1 MLMISTDVVAHD
13 ELVQP
18 IMPHFAQKSP
28 CTLRGAGERVSSA
41 WVSGAGE
48 RRVGN
53 GSGTPVPRRSA
64 IARNRARPYVRH
76 ELLVAVAR
84 GDVRQFGI
92 ALVHAGGHP
101 RVFWRAS
108 ADFAS
113 R

>member
-48 RRVGN
+48 RCSHGEWATGAAHLCLDGRSLRATTRV
-53 GSGTPVPRRSA
+53 
-64 IARNRARPYVRH
+64 H
-76 ELLVAVAR
+76 M
-84 GDVRQFGI
+84 
-92 ALVHAGGHP
+92 
-101 RVFWRAS
+101 
-108 ADFAS
+108 FAMS
-113 R
+113 SSSL